1 MLTPITPER
10 CAPLDVQCELDPPPW
25 VEAQKMAIFF
35 RGRLPYAAALRELA
49 DWFGQERRARLFAL
63 DHYGGVCSSFA
74 EVAPSPTR
82 LCPQWVPAKQRALPV
97 HMSGW
102 CNRRPA
108 LAVRN
113 A

>member
-10 CAPLDVQCELDPPPW
+10 CTALDVRCELDPPPW

-49 DWFGQERRARLFAL
+49 DWFGQERRARFVL
-63 DHYGGVCSSFA
+63 DRYGDVCDSFA

-82 LCPQWVPAKQRALPV
+82 LCAQWVLAKRYSRVV